1 MIEIIQNKVID
12 FLEPQQITRFT
23 GDWLDFGADN
33 QAPQMFS
40 LLGRTVSNHRA
51 LLNSRAR
58 YTSGSRIDGWDGYVN
73 NNGLNIKDITN
84 RLMFDEFSTG
94 NCFMEIVTDRRKSFL
109 QIYHIDSTKGRI
121 GRDLDKVY
129 FHPDW
134 KNIGIINKNIIERPL
149 YPNFIEED
157 GLMRS
162 VIWKKQY
169 EPEFI
174 NGIPVW
180 YAGLRTAVIS
190 GLVDESN
197 KSELENSHGI
207 SGMLFIPNVS
217 PVEAKEVSDNIHGD
231 DGLTGAENHGKLKVA
246 YYNGDTNVKPELID
260 FRREVDGNYVDLK
273 SVTDNQLV
281 MIHSWYRSLAGFQ
294 DSTGFDTNRIN
305 DEFKVALT
313 SSILPKQAEYSTM
326 LNSVLDDFRMANIE
340 FINESPTEEISN
352 TDLMT
357 VWETR
362 QARGMT
368 FDKDDPAQQV
378 LIFNIKK

>member
-1 MIEIIQNKVID
+1 MKIDIIQNKVID
-12 FLEPQQITRFT
+12 FLEPQKVTIFS
-23 GDWLDFGADN
+23 GDWLKFGADN

-51 LLNSRAR
+51 LLNSKAR
-58 YTSGSRIDGWDGYVN
+58 YTSGARIEGWEGYVN
-73 NNGLNIKDITN
+73 NEGLTMKDLIT

-94 NCFMEIVTDRRKSFL
+94 NDFLEIVTDYRKSFL
-109 QIYHIDSTKGRI
+109 QFYHIDSTKGRI
-121 GRDLDKVY
+121 GKDLDRVY
-129 FHPDW
+129 FSNDW
-134 KNIGIINKNIIERPL
+134 KNVGVLNKDLIERPI

-217 PVEAKEVSDNIHGD
+217 PTEAKELDTKIKEED
-231 DGLTGAENHGKLKVA
+231 IGAENHGKLKVG
-246 YYNGDTNVKPELID
+246 YFNGDSNIKPELID
-260 FRREVDGNYVDLK
+260 FRRQVDGNYVDLK
-273 SVTDNQLV
+273 QVTDNQLV

-294 DSTGFDTNRIN
+294 DSTGFETSRIN
-305 DEFKVALT
+305 NEFKVALT
-313 SSILPKQAEYSTM
+313 SSILPKQAEYSAM
-326 LNSVLDDFRMANIE
+326 INSVLEDFKKPPVE
-340 FINESPTEEISN
+340 FINESPTEEISDS
-352 TDLMT
+352 DLMT

-362 QARGMT
+362 KARGMEYNEQ
-368 FDKDDPAQQV
+368 DPAQQK
-378 LIFNIKK
+378 LIFEIKK